1 MKTCTMV
8 VRHGTSKDNITGF
21 TLVSSD
27 YQIRKLSSSE
37 LAQYVAQKKLMVTNM
52 QFVGGTW
59 KSTNG
64 AMDNYTLINDQTN
77 MVEGTPRAVILDR
90 AETNG
95 KLSGYAVFTQSG
107 TVVNMSIADAV
118 MLANNKMLSNGKV
131 RHTDSG
137 DIVSAIGGN
146 YPLRELKAIEDAPK
160 GTTSVEVMFF
170 GQAVLNGKADHAN
183 YFGAIVSCTSAVEM
197 TKLTD
202 KLSKSNAEV
211 ISHIVQTAG
220 QKARKSLAV
229 QRMGANGIYGVF
241 KLSDLKTFIDSGAKV
256 ALKSGNSVL
265 VSVIKYAT
273 DGSAE
278 VEDQAVYTV
287 GVDGSAQ
294 KKEEADDNKLDV
306 RAKDYC
312 RRVSGIMDK
321 FQK

>member
-8 VRHGTSKDNITGF
+8 VRHGLSKDNITGF

-27 YQIRKLSSSE
+27 YQTKKLSYAE
-37 LAQYVAQKKLMVTNM
+37 LTQYVAQKQLVVTNM
-52 QFVGGTW
+52 QFVGGVW

-90 AETNG
+90 AEING
-95 KLSGYAVFTQSG
+95 KLTGYAVFTQNG
-107 TVVNMSIADAV
+107 TIVHMSVADAV

-146 YPLRELKAIEDAPK
+146 YPLRELKRIEDAPK
-160 GTTSVEVMFF
+160 GTTSVEIMFF
-170 GQAVLNGKADHAN
+170 GQAVLTSKADHVN
-183 YFGAIVSCTSAVEM
+183 YFGAIINCTSAVEM
-197 TKLTD
+197 TKLSD

-211 ISHIVQTAG
+211 IGHIVQTAG

-241 KLSDLKTFIDSGAKV
+241 KVSDLKILMESGAKV
-256 ALKSGNSVL
+256 TLKSGSSVL

-273 DGSAE
+273 DNSAD
-278 VEDQAVYTV
+278 VEDQSVYTV
-287 GVDGSAQ
+287 NIGGSAQ
-294 KKEEADDNKLDV
+294 KKEEAYDTKLEA

-312 RRVSGIMDK
+312 KRVAGIIDK
-321 FQK
+321 LQK